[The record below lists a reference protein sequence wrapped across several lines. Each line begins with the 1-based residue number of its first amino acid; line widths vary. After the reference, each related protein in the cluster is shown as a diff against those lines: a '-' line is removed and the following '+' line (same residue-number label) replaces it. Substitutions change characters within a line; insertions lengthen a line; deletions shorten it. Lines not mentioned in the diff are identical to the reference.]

1 MHNVL
6 MNLVNSVCK
15 NSDFL
20 SIINFSFY
28 IYYYAKIIT
37 FVGFLLFTLKN
48 FHKMK
53 VFNFIV
59 DIQHFVEEKHNSGLK
74 VGFVPT
80 MGALHEGHIS
90 LINRA
95 KKENDIVV
103 CSVFVNPI
111 QFNNPTDLEKYPR
124 TPEGDCEK
132 LQNAGCDAV
141 FMPSVEEMY
150 PEKVEDHYDFGD
162 LERVMEGA
170 CRPGHFN
177 GVAIVV
183 RKLFEIV
190 NPDRAYFGEKDFQQL
205 AIINKM
211 VNNLNMNLEIVP
223 CPIIRENDGL
233 AMSSRNVRLNETE
246 RAIAPKIFSTLKDA
260 VSKIDAT
267 GVTSL
272 QNSMSPA
279 EMKEYAL
286 AKYSEIKEFD
296 VEYVEITDEIN
307 LQSIENWNECEHA
320 RIFVALQLGPVRLID
335 NVRIF

>member
-1 MHNVL
+1 
-6 MNLVNSVCK
+6 
-15 NSDFL
+15 
-20 SIINFSFY
+20 
-28 IYYYAKIIT
+28 
-37 FVGFLLFTLKN
+37 
-48 FHKMK
+48 MK

-59 DIQHFVEEKHNSGLK
+59 DVQRFVEEKHNLGLK

-80 MGALHEGHIS
+80 MGALHEGHLS

-111 QFNNPTDLEKYPR
+111 QFNNPADLEKYPR
-124 TPEGDCEK
+124 TPEKDIEK
-132 LQNAGCDAV
+132 LEQAGCDAV
-141 FMPSVEEMY
+141 FMPTAEEMY
-150 PEKVEDHYDFGD
+150 PNKVEDHYDFGD

-190 NPDRAYFGEKDFQQL
+190 TPNRAYFGEKDFQQL

-211 VNNLNMNLEIVP
+211 VNELNMNLEIVP
-223 CPIIRENDGL
+223 CPIVREKDGL

-246 RAIAPKIFSTLKDA
+246 RAIAPKIFATLNDSITKKDA
-260 VSKIDAT
+260 V
-267 GVTSL
+267 
-272 QNSMSPA
+272 SPA
-279 EMKEYAL
+279 EMKNYAL
-286 AKYSEIKEFD
+286 KKYAEIKEFD

-307 LQSIENWNECEHA
+307 LKSIENWDECDHA

>member
-1 MHNVL
+1 
-6 MNLVNSVCK
+6 
-15 NSDFL
+15 
-20 SIINFSFY
+20 
-28 IYYYAKIIT
+28 
-37 FVGFLLFTLKN
+37 
-48 FHKMK
+48 MK

-59 DIQHFVEEKHNSGLK
+59 DIQRFIEEKHNLGLK

-80 MGALHEGHIS
+80 MGALHDGHLS

-111 QFNNPTDLEKYPR
+111 QFNNPADLEKYPR
-124 TPEGDCEK
+124 TPEKDIEK
-132 LQNAGCDAV
+132 LQCAGCDAV
-141 FMPSVEEMY
+141 FMPSAEEMY

-190 NPDRAYFGEKDFQQL
+190 TPNRAYFGEKDFQQL

-211 VNNLNMNLEIVP
+211 VKDLNINVENVP
-223 CPIIRENDGL
+223 CPIVRENDGL

-246 RAIAPKIFSTLKDA
+246 RAIAPKIFATLNDA
-260 VSKIDAT
+260 VSKKD
-267 GVTSL
+267 
-272 QNSMSPA
+272 SMSPA
-279 EMKEYAL
+279 EMKSYTL
-286 AKYSEIKEFD
+286 AKYAEINEFD

-307 LQSIENWNECEHA
+307 LKSIENWNECEHA

>member
-1 MHNVL
+1 
-6 MNLVNSVCK
+6 
-15 NSDFL
+15 
-20 SIINFSFY
+20 
-28 IYYYAKIIT
+28 
-37 FVGFLLFTLKN
+37 
-48 FHKMK
+48 MK

-59 DIQHFVEEKHNSGLK
+59 DIQRFVEEKHNSGLK

-124 TPEGDCEK
+124 TPELDIEK
-132 LQNAGCDAV
+132 LKNAGCDAV

-190 NPDRAYFGEKDFQQL
+190 NPDKAYFGEKDFQQL
-205 AIINKM
+205 AIIKKM
-211 VNNLNMNLEIVP
+211 VCNLNMGLEIVP

-233 AMSSRNVRLNETE
+233 AMSSRNVRLNEEE
-246 RAIAPKIFSTLKDA
+246 RAIAPKIFATLNDA
-260 VSKIDAT
+260 VSKKD
-267 GVTSL
+267 
-272 QNSMSPA
+272 SMSPA
-279 EMKEYAL
+279 EMREYAL
-286 AKYSEIKEFD
+286 AKYAEIKEFD

-307 LQSIENWNECEHA
+307 LQSINNWNECEHA

>member
-1 MHNVL
+1 ME
-6 MNLVNSVCK
+6 
-15 NSDFL
+15 
-20 SIINFSFY
+20 
-28 IYYYAKIIT
+28 
-37 FVGFLLFTLKN
+37 
-48 FHKMK
+48 

-59 DIQHFVEEKHNSGLK
+59 DIQRFVEEKHNLGLK

-80 MGALHEGHIS
+80 MGALHEGHLS

-95 KKENDIVV
+95 KNDNDIVV
-103 CSVFVNPI
+103 SSVFVNPI

-124 TPEGDCEK
+124 TPELDIEK
-132 LQNAGCDAV
+132 LKNAGCDAV

-205 AIINKM
+205 AIIKKM
-211 VNNLNMNLEIVP
+211 VANLNMGLEIVP

-233 AMSSRNVRLNETE
+233 AMSSRNVRLNEAE
-246 RAIAPKIFSTLKDA
+246 RAIAPKIFATLNDA
-260 VSKIDAT
+260 VSKKD
-267 GVTSL
+267 
-272 QNSMSPA
+272 SMSPA
-279 EMKEYAL
+279 EMREYAL
-286 AKYSEIKEFD
+286 AKYAEIKEFD

-307 LQSIENWNECEHA
+307 LQSITNWDECEHA

>member
-1 MHNVL
+1 
-6 MNLVNSVCK
+6 
-15 NSDFL
+15 
-20 SIINFSFY
+20 
-28 IYYYAKIIT
+28 
-37 FVGFLLFTLKN
+37 
-48 FHKMK
+48 MK

-59 DIQHFVEEKHNSGLK
+59 DIQRFVEEKRNEGLK
-74 VGFVPT
+74 IGFVPT
-80 MGALHEGHIS
+80 MGALHEGHLS

-111 QFNNPTDLEKYPR
+111 QFNNLSDLEKYPR
-124 TPEGDCEK
+124 TPEKDIEK
-132 LQNAGCDAV
+132 LEQAGCDAV
-141 FMPSVEEMY
+141 FMPSAEEMY
-150 PEKVEDHYDFGD
+150 PEKVSDHYDFGD

-190 NPDRAYFGEKDFQQL
+190 TPDRAYFGEKDFQQL
-205 AIINKM
+205 AIIKKM
-211 VNNLNMNLEIVP
+211 VRDLNMNLEIVP

-246 RAIAPKIFSTLKDA
+246 RVLAPKIFATLNDAIFKKD
-260 VSKIDAT
+260 
-267 GVTSL
+267 
-272 QNSMSPA
+272 SMSPA
-279 EMKEYAL
+279 EMKSYAL
-286 AKYSEIKEFD
+286 AKYAEIKEFD

-307 LQSIENWNECEHA
+307 LKSIENWNECEHA

>member
-1 MHNVL
+1 
-6 MNLVNSVCK
+6 
-15 NSDFL
+15 
-20 SIINFSFY
+20 
-28 IYYYAKIIT
+28 
-37 FVGFLLFTLKN
+37 
-48 FHKMK
+48 MK

-59 DIQHFVEEKHNSGLK
+59 DIQRFIEEKHNLGLK
-74 VGFVPT
+74 IGFVPT
-80 MGALHEGHIS
+80 MGALHDGHLS

-111 QFNNPTDLEKYPR
+111 QFNNPADLEKYPR
-124 TPEGDCEK
+124 TPEKDIEK
-132 LQNAGCDAV
+132 LQCAGCDAV
-141 FMPSVEEMY
+141 FMPSAEEMY

-190 NPDRAYFGEKDFQQL
+190 TPNRAYFGEKDFQQL

-211 VNNLNMNLEIVP
+211 VKDLNMNLEIVP
-223 CPIIRENDGL
+223 CPIVRENDGL

-246 RAIAPKIFSTLKDA
+246 RAIAPKIFATLNDA
-260 VSKIDAT
+260 VSKKDT
-267 GVTSL
+267 
-272 QNSMSPA
+272 MSPA
-279 EMKEYAL
+279 EMKSYAL

-296 VEYVEITDEIN
+296 LEYVEITDEIN
-307 LQSIENWNECEHA
+307 LKSIENWNECEHA

>member
-1 MHNVL
+1 MNV
-6 MNLVNSVCK
+6 
-15 NSDFL
+15 
-20 SIINFSFY
+20 Y
-28 IYYYAKIIT
+28 
-37 FVGFLLFTLKN
+37 
-48 FHKMK
+48 
-53 VFNFIV
+53 NFIV
-59 DIQHFVEEKHNSGLK
+59 DIQRFVKEKHNSGLK

-124 TPEGDCEK
+124 TPEKDIEK
-132 LQNAGCDAV
+132 REQAGCDAV
-141 FMPSVEEMY
+141 FMPSAEEMY

-162 LERVMEGA
+162 IEHVMQGA

-190 NPDRAYFGEKDFQQL
+190 NPNKAYFGEKDFQQL
-205 AIINKM
+205 AIIKKM
-211 VNNLNMNLEIVP
+211 VSDLKMNLEIVP
-223 CPIIRENDGL
+223 CPIVRENDGL
-233 AMSSRNVRLNETE
+233 AMSSRNVRLNEAE
-246 RAIAPKIFSTLKDA
+246 RAIAPKIFATLNDSITKKDA
-260 VSKIDAT
+260 
-267 GVTSL
+267 
-272 QNSMSPA
+272 MSPS
-279 EMKEYAL
+279 EMKKYTLDKYA
-286 AKYSEIKEFD
+286 EIKEFD

-307 LQSIENWNECEHA
+307 LKSLENWNECDHA

>member
-1 MHNVL
+1 ME
-6 MNLVNSVCK
+6 
-15 NSDFL
+15 
-20 SIINFSFY
+20 
-28 IYYYAKIIT
+28 
-37 FVGFLLFTLKN
+37 
-48 FHKMK
+48 

-59 DIQHFVEEKHNSGLK
+59 DIQRFVEEKHKLGLK

-80 MGALHEGHIS
+80 MGALHKGHLS

-95 KKENDIVV
+95 KNDNDIVV
-103 CSVFVNPI
+103 SSVFVNPI

-124 TPEGDCEK
+124 TPELDIEK
-132 LQNAGCDAV
+132 LKNAGCDAV

-190 NPDRAYFGEKDFQQL
+190 NPDKAYFGEKDFQQL
-205 AIINKM
+205 AIIKKM
-211 VNNLNMNLEIVP
+211 VCNLNMGLEIVP

-233 AMSSRNVRLNETE
+233 AMSSRNVRLNEEE
-246 RAIAPKIFSTLKDA
+246 RAIAPKIFATLNDA
-260 VSKIDAT
+260 VSKKD
-267 GVTSL
+267 
-272 QNSMSPA
+272 SMSPA
-279 EMKEYAL
+279 EMREYAL
-286 AKYSEIKEFD
+286 AKYAEIKEFD

-307 LQSIENWNECEHA
+307 LQSINNWDECEHA

>member
-1 MHNVL
+1 
-6 MNLVNSVCK
+6 MN
-15 NSDFL
+15 
-20 SIINFSFY
+20 
-28 IYYYAKIIT
+28 
-37 FVGFLLFTLKN
+37 
-48 FHKMK
+48 

-59 DIQHFVEEKHNSGLK
+59 DIQRFVEEKHNLGLK

-80 MGALHEGHIS
+80 MGALHEGHLS

-111 QFNNPTDLEKYPR
+111 QFNNPADLEKYPR
-124 TPEGDCEK
+124 TPEKDIEK
-132 LQNAGCDAV
+132 LEQAGCDAV
-141 FMPSVEEMY
+141 FMPTAEEMY
-150 PEKVEDHYDFGD
+150 PNKVEDHYDFGD

-190 NPDRAYFGEKDFQQL
+190 TPNKAYFGEKDFQQL

-211 VNNLNMNLEIVP
+211 VSDLNMNLEIVP

-233 AMSSRNVRLNETE
+233 AMSSRNVRLNEAE
-246 RAIAPKIFSTLKDA
+246 RAIAPKIFATLNDSITKKD
-260 VSKIDAT
+260 V
-267 GVTSL
+267 
-272 QNSMSPA
+272 MSPA
-279 EMKEYAL
+279 EMKKYAL
-286 AKYSEIKEFD
+286 TKYAEIKEFD

-307 LQSIENWNECEHA
+307 LKSLENWNECDHA

>member
-1 MHNVL
+1 MNV
-6 MNLVNSVCK
+6 
-15 NSDFL
+15 
-20 SIINFSFY
+20 Y
-28 IYYYAKIIT
+28 
-37 FVGFLLFTLKN
+37 
-48 FHKMK
+48 
-53 VFNFIV
+53 NFIV
-59 DIQHFVEEKHNSGLK
+59 DIQRFVEEKHNLGLK

-111 QFNNPTDLEKYPR
+111 QFNNPADLEKYPR
-124 TPEGDCEK
+124 TPEKDIEK
-132 LQNAGCDAV
+132 LEQAGCDAV
-141 FMPSVEEMY
+141 FMPTAEEMY
-150 PEKVEDHYDFGD
+150 PNKVEDHYDFGD
-162 LERVMEGA
+162 IEHVMEGA

-190 NPDRAYFGEKDFQQL
+190 NPNKAYFGEKDFQQL
-205 AIINKM
+205 AIIKKM
-211 VNNLNMNLEIVP
+211 VRDLNMNLEIVP
-223 CPIIRENDGL
+223 CPIVREIDGL

-246 RAIAPKIFSTLKDA
+246 RAIAPKIFATLNDAISKKDA
-260 VSKIDAT
+260 
-267 GVTSL
+267 L
-272 QNSMSPA
+272 SPS
-279 EMKEYAL
+279 EMKKYTLDKYA
-286 AKYSEIKEFD
+286 EIKEFD

-307 LQSIENWNECEHA
+307 LKSLENWNECDHA

>member
-1 MHNVL
+1 MNV
-6 MNLVNSVCK
+6 
-15 NSDFL
+15 
-20 SIINFSFY
+20 Y
-28 IYYYAKIIT
+28 
-37 FVGFLLFTLKN
+37 
-48 FHKMK
+48 
-53 VFNFIV
+53 NFIV
-59 DIQHFVEEKHNSGLK
+59 DIQRFVEEKHNLGLK

-111 QFNNPTDLEKYPR
+111 QFNNPADLEKYPR
-124 TPEGDCEK
+124 TPEKDIEK
-132 LQNAGCDAV
+132 LEQAGCDAV
-141 FMPSVEEMY
+141 FMPTAEEMY
-150 PEKVEDHYDFGD
+150 PNKVEDHYDFGD

-190 NPDRAYFGEKDFQQL
+190 TPNRAYFGEKDFQQL

-211 VNNLNMNLEIVP
+211 VSDLNMNLEIVP

-233 AMSSRNVRLNETE
+233 AMSSRNVRLNEAE
-246 RAIAPKIFSTLKDA
+246 RAIAPKIFATLNDSITKKD
-260 VSKIDAT
+260 V
-267 GVTSL
+267 
-272 QNSMSPA
+272 MSPA
-279 EMKEYAL
+279 EMKNYAL
-286 AKYSEIKEFD
+286 KKYAEIKEFD

-307 LQSIENWNECEHA
+307 LKSIENWDECDHA

>member
-1 MHNVL
+1 
-6 MNLVNSVCK
+6 
-15 NSDFL
+15 
-20 SIINFSFY
+20 
-28 IYYYAKIIT
+28 
-37 FVGFLLFTLKN
+37 
-48 FHKMK
+48 MK
-53 VFNFIV
+53 VYNFIV
-59 DIQHFVEEKHNSGLK
+59 DIQRFVEEKHNLGLK

-80 MGALHEGHIS
+80 MGALHDGHLS

-95 KKENDIVV
+95 KKDNDIVV
-103 CSVFVNPI
+103 SSVFVNPI

-124 TPEGDCEK
+124 TPERDIEK
-132 LQNAGCDAV
+132 LEQAGCDAV
-141 FMPSVEEMY
+141 FMPSVDEMY

-205 AIINKM
+205 AIIKKM
-211 VNNLNMNLEIVP
+211 VLNLNMNLEIVP
-223 CPIIRENDGL
+223 CPIVRENDGL

-246 RAIAPKIFSTLKDA
+246 RAIAPQIYATLNDA
-260 VSKIDAT
+260 ASHKNEMT
-267 GVTSL
+267 
-272 QNSMSPA
+272 PA
-279 EMKEYAL
+279 ELRQYAL
-286 AKYSEIKEFD
+286 DKFATIKEFD

-307 LQSIENWNECEHA
+307 LKSIENWNECEHA

-335 NVRIF
+335 NVRIY

>member
-1 MHNVL
+1 
-6 MNLVNSVCK
+6 
-15 NSDFL
+15 
-20 SIINFSFY
+20 
-28 IYYYAKIIT
+28 
-37 FVGFLLFTLKN
+37 
-48 FHKMK
+48 MK

-59 DIQHFVEEKHNSGLK
+59 DVQRFVEEKHNLGLK

-80 MGALHEGHIS
+80 MGALHEGHLS

-111 QFNNPTDLEKYPR
+111 QFNNPADLEKYPR
-124 TPEGDCEK
+124 TPEKDIEK
-132 LQNAGCDAV
+132 LEQAGCDAV
-141 FMPSVEEMY
+141 FMPTAEEMY
-150 PEKVEDHYDFGD
+150 PNKVEDHYDFGD

-190 NPDRAYFGEKDFQQL
+190 TPNRAYFGEKDFQQL

-211 VNNLNMNLEIVP
+211 VSNLNMNLEIVP
-223 CPIIRENDGL
+223 CPIVREKDGL
-233 AMSSRNVRLNETE
+233 AMSSRNVRLNEAE
-246 RAIAPKIFSTLKDA
+246 RAIAPKIFATLNDSITKKD
-260 VSKIDAT
+260 V
-267 GVTSL
+267 
-272 QNSMSPA
+272 MSPA
-279 EMKEYAL
+279 EMKNYAL
-286 AKYSEIKEFD
+286 KKYAEIKEFD

-307 LQSIENWNECEHA
+307 LKSIENWDECDHA

>member
-1 MHNVL
+1 
-6 MNLVNSVCK
+6 
-15 NSDFL
+15 
-20 SIINFSFY
+20 
-28 IYYYAKIIT
+28 
-37 FVGFLLFTLKN
+37 
-48 FHKMK
+48 MK

-59 DIQHFVEEKHNSGLK
+59 DVQRFVEEKHNLGLK
-74 VGFVPT
+74 IGFVPT
-80 MGALHEGHIS
+80 MGALHEGHLS

-111 QFNNPTDLEKYPR
+111 QFNNPADLEKYPR
-124 TPEGDCEK
+124 TPEKDIEK
-132 LQNAGCDAV
+132 LEQAGCDAV
-141 FMPSVEEMY
+141 FMPTAEEMY
-150 PEKVEDHYDFGD
+150 PNKVEDHYDFGD

-190 NPDRAYFGEKDFQQL
+190 TPNRAYFGEKDFQQL

-211 VNNLNMNLEIVP
+211 VNDLNMNLEIVP
-223 CPIIRENDGL
+223 CPIVREKDGL

-246 RAIAPKIFSTLKDA
+246 RAIAPKIFATLNDSITKKD
-260 VSKIDAT
+260 V
-267 GVTSL
+267 
-272 QNSMSPA
+272 MSPA
-279 EMKEYAL
+279 EMKNYAL
-286 AKYSEIKEFD
+286 KKYAEIKEFD

-307 LQSIENWNECEHA
+307 LKSIENWDECDHA

>member
-1 MHNVL
+1 
-6 MNLVNSVCK
+6 
-15 NSDFL
+15 
-20 SIINFSFY
+20 
-28 IYYYAKIIT
+28 
-37 FVGFLLFTLKN
+37 
-48 FHKMK
+48 MK

-59 DIQHFVEEKHNSGLK
+59 DIQRFVEEKRNEGLK
-74 VGFVPT
+74 IGFVPT
-80 MGALHEGHIS
+80 MGALHEGHLS

-111 QFNNPTDLEKYPR
+111 QFNNPADLEKYPR
-124 TPEGDCEK
+124 TPERDIEK
-132 LQNAGCDAV
+132 LEQAGCDAV
-141 FMPSVEEMY
+141 LMPSVEEMY
-150 PEKVEDHYDFGD
+150 PEKVEDHYDFGE

-190 NPDRAYFGEKDFQQL
+190 TPDRAYFGEKDFQQL

-211 VNNLNMNLEIVP
+211 VKDLNMNLEIVP
-223 CPIIRENDGL
+223 CPIVRENDGL

-246 RAIAPKIFSTLKDA
+246 RAIAPKIFATLNDVA
-260 VSKIDAT
+260 SKIDAT

-272 QNSMSPA
+272 QDSMSPA
-279 EMKEYAL
+279 EMKSYAL
-286 AKYSEIKEFD
+286 AKYAEIKEFD

-307 LQSIENWNECEHA
+307 LKSIENWNECEHA

>member
-1 MHNVL
+1 
-6 MNLVNSVCK
+6 
-15 NSDFL
+15 
-20 SIINFSFY
+20 
-28 IYYYAKIIT
+28 
-37 FVGFLLFTLKN
+37 
-48 FHKMK
+48 MK

-59 DIQHFVEEKHNSGLK
+59 DTQHFIKEKRNSGLK

-80 MGALHEGHIS
+80 MGALHEGHLS
-90 LINRA
+90 LISRA
-95 KKENDIVV
+95 KKENDIVL

-124 TPEGDCEK
+124 TPERDIE
-132 LQNAGCDAV
+132 LLEQVGCDAV
-141 FMPSVEEMY
+141 FMPSAEEMY
-150 PEKVEDHYDFGD
+150 PEQVADHYDFGD

-190 NPDRAYFGEKDFQQL
+190 TPDKAYFGEKDFQQL

-211 VNNLNMNLEIVP
+211 VSNLDMDLEIVP
-223 CPIIRENDGL
+223 CDIVREKDGL
-233 AMSSRNVRLNETE
+233 AMSSRNVRLNAAE
-246 RAIAPKIFSTLKDA
+246 RAIAPKIFATLNETISKKD
-260 VSKIDAT
+260 I
-267 GVTSL
+267 
-272 QNSMSPA
+272 MSPA

-286 AKYSEIKEFD
+286 AKYAEIKEFD

>member
-1 MHNVL
+1 
-6 MNLVNSVCK
+6 
-15 NSDFL
+15 
-20 SIINFSFY
+20 
-28 IYYYAKIIT
+28 
-37 FVGFLLFTLKN
+37 
-48 FHKMK
+48 MK
-53 VFNFIV
+53 VFNFII
-59 DIQHFVEEKHNSGLK
+59 DIQRFIEEKHNLGLK

-80 MGALHEGHIS
+80 MGALHDGHLS

-111 QFNNPTDLEKYPR
+111 QFNNPADLEKYPR
-124 TPEGDCEK
+124 TPEKDIEK
-132 LQNAGCDAV
+132 LQCAGCDAV
-141 FMPSVEEMY
+141 FMPSAEEMY

-190 NPDRAYFGEKDFQQL
+190 TPNRAYFGEKDFQQL

-211 VNNLNMNLEIVP
+211 VKDLNMNLEIMP
-223 CPIIRENDGL
+223 CPIVRENDGL

-246 RAIAPKIFSTLKDA
+246 RAIAPKIFATLNDA
-260 VSKIDAT
+260 VSKKD
-267 GVTSL
+267 
-272 QNSMSPA
+272 SMSPA
-279 EMKEYAL
+279 EMKSYTL
-286 AKYSEIKEFD
+286 AKYAEINEFD

-307 LQSIENWNECEHA
+307 LKSIENWNECEHA

>member
-1 MHNVL
+1 
-6 MNLVNSVCK
+6 
-15 NSDFL
+15 
-20 SIINFSFY
+20 
-28 IYYYAKIIT
+28 
-37 FVGFLLFTLKN
+37 
-48 FHKMK
+48 MK

-59 DIQHFVEEKHNSGLK
+59 DVQRFVEEKHNLGLK
-74 VGFVPT
+74 IGFVPT
-80 MGALHEGHIS
+80 MGALHEGHLS

-95 KKENDIVV
+95 KKDNDIVV

-111 QFNNPTDLEKYPR
+111 QFNNPADLEKYPR
-124 TPEGDCEK
+124 TPEKDIEK
-132 LQNAGCDAV
+132 LEQAGCDAV
-141 FMPSVEEMY
+141 FMPTAEEMY
-150 PEKVEDHYDFGD
+150 PNKVEDHYDFGD

-190 NPDRAYFGEKDFQQL
+190 TPNRAYFGEKDFQQL

-211 VNNLNMNLEIVP
+211 VNELNMNLEIVP
-223 CPIIRENDGL
+223 CPIVREKDGL

-246 RAIAPKIFSTLKDA
+246 RAIAPKIFATLNDSITKKDA
-260 VSKIDAT
+260 V
-267 GVTSL
+267 
-272 QNSMSPA
+272 SPA
-279 EMKEYAL
+279 EMKNYAL
-286 AKYSEIKEFD
+286 KKYAEIKEFD

-307 LQSIENWNECEHA
+307 LKSIENWDECDHA